1 MKKQTLTILA
11 GPALLVVASAVAA
24 AAGSGLPGYALTAS
38 PSLEGIVPPQTA
50 SYNVTISA
58 FNGWAGGVALS
69 CRPSSPNIQCAVSPR
84 LIGFGQYPPIGGL
97 QTKQAT
103 LIAHAASGTPAGT
116 YQVEVFG
123 NAAEMSSSTTVEL
136 VVFQD

>member
-1 MKKQTLTILA
+1 MKKQTWTILT
-11 GPALLVVASAVAA
+11 GLALLVVASALAM
-24 AAGSGLPGYALTAS
+24 AAGLRGYMLTAS

-58 FNGWAGGVALS
+58 FNNWAGGVALS
-69 CRPSSPNIQCAVSPR
+69 CRSSSPNIQCAVSPR

-103 LIAHAASGTPAGT
+103 LIAHAASGTPSGT
-116 YQVEVFG
+116 YQIEVFG

-136 VVFQD
+136 VVFPD

>member
-1 MKKQTLTILA
+1 MKKQTWTILV
-11 GPALLVVASAVAA
+11 GLTLLVVASAVAA
-24 AAGSGLPGYALTAS
+24 AAGSGVPGYALTAS

-69 CRPSSPNIQCAVSPR
+69 CRSSSPNIQCSVSPR
-84 LIGFGQYPPIGGL
+84 LVVFHRDLIGGL

-116 YQVEVFG
+116 YQIEVFG

-136 VVFQD
+136 EVFQD